1 MLVKARTLR
10 RRAILLRVIEA
21 MKHLLP
27 PLLVLVITTGIA
39 GAEPARH
46 PADLVA
52 PGPEQLA
59 AALDELER
67 RAIWAETVHEALGL
81 LQNELARDGF
91 GRLDCRDPAVDSL
104 VARTRAFGAA
114 HRDGAQ
120 ALRVQLERLDRIEA
134 AETVRGLRSTPLGER
149 SAELRARA
157 DLQIRRQRE
166 AASWQWHYTE
176 QREGVE
182 RCSHEVRAAEGIPS
196 PVPGLAP
203 DRLVA
208 VFAEGWICPSEERAR
223 GVVLVPA
230 SGVCLGTSACRCE
243 PAPVSPGAAL

>member
-1 MLVKARTLR
+1 
-10 RRAILLRVIEA
+10 
-21 MKHLLP
+21 MKHV
-27 PLLVLVITTGIA
+27 LLVPLVLGLTTGIA
-39 GAEPARH
+39 AAGPARH
-46 PADLVA
+46 PVDLVA

-59 AALDELER
+59 TALDELER

-81 LQNELARDGF
+81 LQNELAQGGF
-91 GRLDCRDPAVDSL
+91 GRLDCRVPAVDSL
-104 VARTRAFGAA
+104 VARTRVFGAA

-120 ALRVQLERLDRIEA
+120 ALRVQLERLDRLEA
-134 AETVRGLRSTPLGER
+134 TETVRGLRSTSLGER
-149 SAELRARA
+149 STELRARA

-196 PVPGLAP
+196 PVPGLDRA
-203 DRLVA
+203 RLVA
-208 VFAEGWICPSEERAR
+208 IFAEGWVCPTEERAR

-230 SGVCLGTSACRCE
+230 SGVCLGTSSCRCE
-243 PAPVSPGAAL
+243 PASVAPGAAL